1 VGIVDEDIAKV
12 RDATDLVALAGEH
25 LALKRVGNR
34 MMGLCP
40 FHSEK
45 SPSFSINPEMGV
57 FFCFGC
63 GKSGDAITFVREVE
77 HLDFV
82 DAVERLAARAGI
94 TLRYDNNAVAKDRSR
109 KTHLSE
115 TVDAAIEYYHQL
127 LLTGPEA
134 KNARGYLRSRGFD
147 GDAVRRFKL
156 GYSPDG
162 WDKLSLQLQQAGFKR
177 DDVKEA
183 GLAFVNKANK
193 LQDFFRGRVMF
204 PIYDSRGDA
213 AGFGARALGDEK
225 PKYKNSP
232 ETPIYQKSRLLYGLN
247 WAKAEIVARNEVIIC
262 EGYTDVMAFA
272 LAGAPNAVAT
282 CGTALA
288 DEHFQILKNLTRI
301 VVLAYDSDAAGQG
314 AAEKWYGWEQR
325 YEIQL
330 AVAALPAGRDP
341 ADVWRD
347 DPDALLA
354 AVKDA
359 APFLQ
364 FRLDRLL
371 GAADLT
377 SLEGRARAGDEGVL
391 LVAEHPSDFVRDQY
405 VMKLAGT
412 LDIDADRMRDAVE
425 RARRGER
432 GGGSGG
438 VAKVTRRPQPRD
450 EFGGVGP
457 SDQRRSPA
465 PVRVDRRELD
475 VLLYAVHDVDLVADW
490 LDVDL
495 FGDAVAR
502 EAFELVADA
511 SDIHEAIERADGAV
525 RVLLQRLAVEEPVG
539 GDERETVRA
548 HLMANTIGPAAQ
560 RVLAGMLRAGDERAT
575 SVKVL
580 LDALAHARE
589 SGDWP
594 AVETNAT
601 QLLPWIAEGSRT

>member
-1 VGIVDEDIAKV
+1 MGIVDEDIAKV

-34 MMGLCP
+34 MVGLCP

-45 SPSFSINPEMGV
+45 SPSFSINPELGV
-57 FFCFGC
+57 FHCFGC
-63 GKSGDAITFVREVE
+63 QKSGDAITFVREVE

-94 TLRYDNNAVAKDRSR
+94 TLRYDNNAVAKDRSKKAR
-109 KTHLSE
+109 LSE
-115 TVDAAIEYYHQL
+115 AVDAAIDYYHQL
-127 LLTGPEA
+127 LLDGPEA
-134 KNARGYLRSRGFD
+134 KQARGYLRSRGFD

-156 GYSPDG
+156 GYSPEG
-162 WDKLSLQLQQAGFKR
+162 WDTLSLRLQQAGFKR
-177 DDVKEA
+177 DDIKEA

-204 PIYDSRGDA
+204 PIYDSRGEA

-288 DEHFQILKNLTRI
+288 DEHFQILKNLTRR

-347 DPDALLA
+347 DPQALLA
-354 AVKDA
+354 ALKDA

-371 GAADLT
+371 AAADLST
-377 SLEGRARAGDEGVL
+377 LEGRARAGDEGVV

-412 LDIDADRMRDAVE
+412 LDIDADRMRDAVAA
-425 RARRGER
+425 ARRGER
-432 GGGSGG
+432 GGGA
-438 VAKVTRRPQPRD
+438 AKVMRRPQPRD
-450 EFGGVGP
+450 EPRGGDHPTDGG
-457 SDQRRSPA
+457 RTAA
-465 PVRVDRRELD
+465 PVRVDRREID
-475 VLLYAVHDVDLVADW
+475 VLLYAVHDPDLVADW

-495 FGDAVAR
+495 FGDPVAR

-511 SDIHEAIERADGAV
+511 TDIHGAIEGADGPV
-525 RVLLQRLAVEEPVG
+525 RALLQRLAVEEPVG

-594 AVETNAT
+594 AVETNAA
-601 QLLPWIAEGSRT
+601 QLLPWIAEGSRK